1 MKMLITAATKMEI
14 QPVMDSIDSLKT
26 GIEIIFH
33 TGGIGMMSTTFSLS
47 KAIEQYKPGLIIQA
61 GIAGCFDAK
70 AALGTVVVVGREYMA
85 DSGVTENNEWKDIF
99 DLKLAD
105 PNEFP
110 FSNKQLINPNIPEFN
125 LLKSPVITGVT
136 VNTISTDIHKIQH
149 INQQYKPFIETMEGA
164 AFHYT
169 CLKMCVPFIQIRSI
183 SNLVGERNKK
193 HWKLNESVFNLN
205 EYLKEYLMRF

>member
-14 QPVMDSIDSLKT
+14 QPVMDSIDTIKT
-26 GIEIIFH
+26 GAEIIFH

-47 KAIEQYKPGLIIQA
+47 KAIEQHKPGLIIQA
-61 GIAGCFDAK
+61 GIAGCFDAN
-70 AALGTVVVVGREYMA
+70 ATLGSVVVVGREYMA
-85 DSGVTENNEWKDIF
+85 DLGVTENNEWKDIF

-136 VNTISTDIHKIQH
+136 VNTISTDTHKIQQ
-149 INQQYKPFIETMEGA
+149 INDQYKPFIESMEGA

-183 SNLVGERNKK
+183 SNIVGERNKK
-193 HWKLNESVFNLN
+193 HWKLKESIDNLN
-205 EYLKEYLMRF
+205 NYLKEYIIRF